1 MARVLEVSAS
11 LNGDWVRARE
21 MSESVGAEGEM
32 AQDDGSFSGV
42 DDWRCSLSWFR
53 AARACARSFFS
64 FARRFWNQTWTSRG
78 VMVRRMESSDLVA
91 ASGLSVD
98 LNCSSRIL
106 V

>member
-1 MARVLEVSAS
+1 
-11 LNGDWVRARE
+11 
-21 MSESVGAEGEM
+21 MSVSVGTEGEM
-32 AQDDGSFSGV
+32 AREDASFSGV
-42 DDWRCSLSWFR
+42 DGCSFSWLR

-78 VMVRRMESSDLVA
+78 VMPRRMERSALVA

-98 LNCSSRIL
+98 LNCSSKIL